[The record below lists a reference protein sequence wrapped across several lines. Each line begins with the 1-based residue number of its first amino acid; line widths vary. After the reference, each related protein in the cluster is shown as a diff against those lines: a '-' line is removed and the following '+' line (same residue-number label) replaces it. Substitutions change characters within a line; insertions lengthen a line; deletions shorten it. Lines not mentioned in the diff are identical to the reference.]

1 MKKKEVVKDNRLF
14 NSIIYKGEKVRN
26 KYLIIYYIKVNDLE
40 PKFGIAVGKKVGN
53 AVIRNKYKRKI
64 RAIVDS
70 NKLLFPRNY
79 NYIIIVRKECLELN
93 YRELNDNLV
102 ELIEKVNK

>member
-1 MKKKEVVKDNRLF
+1 MKKYEVVKDNRLF
-14 NSIIYKGEKVRN
+14 NSIIDSGKKVRN
-26 KYLIIYYIKVNDLE
+26 NFFVLYYNKVIGDA
-40 PKFGIAVGKKVGN
+40 KFGIAVGKKVGN

-70 NKLLFPRNY
+70 NKLLFPKNY
-79 NYIIIVRKECLELN
+79 NYIIIVRKECLELTHQ
-93 YRELNDNLV
+93 ELNNALV

>member
-1 MKKKEVVKDNRLF
+1 MKKREVVKDNRLF
-14 NSIIYKGEKVRN
+14 NSIIDNGKKIKN
-26 KYLIIYYIKVNDLE
+26 KYFILYYKVNELS

-70 NKLLFPRNY
+70 NKLLFPKNY
-79 NYIIIVRKECLELN
+79 NYIIIVRKECLELSHQK
-93 YRELNDNLV
+93 LNDNLV
-102 ELIEKVNK
+102 ELIEKVN